1 MFAFLLIASIIGC
14 TTHVSARSTSATD
27 QVSIYKGPMPIEG
40 GIYPGDLVATG
51 EGITAGKTPY
61 VIGRRFWAV
70 AENDQGMSVVR
81 IKNQAK
87 IGPIFSCIAGFV
99 FPGPWG
105 WGCLYVS
112 GPSSN
117 LTHIQSPE

>member
-81 IKNQAK
+81 IKNQAVA
-87 IGPIFSCIAGFV
+87 GSVSFGLLGGWSCTYI
-99 FPGPWG
+99 
-105 WGCLYVS
+105 S
-112 GPSSN
+112 SPSSK